1 MARLQNSADWAASN
15 SILHRWLQIQSLGP
29 LGWKTAYL
37 HRTLFTHTHT
47 RNSRLLNVAS
57 LVAKTNWVQNSCGAH
72 SRILRRKKHH
82 NLCPIFFPCIQVQ
95 TGHQREV
102 QSEAWSCSQLM
113 PNTVRDFKDITLNV
127 LKFPIAWWL
136 YDPVNKNNTETF
148 SESVGTRTNGV
159 HLRGPTVLLSSSF
172 PVYIKWLIT
181 PSS

>member
-1 MARLQNSADWAASN
+1 MIANTEPWASGMKD
-15 SILHRWLQIQSLGP
+15 SLP
-29 LGWKTAYL
+29 AP
-37 HRTLFTHTHT
+37 HTLYTHT

-113 PNTVRDFKDITLNV
+113 PNPVRDFKDITLNV